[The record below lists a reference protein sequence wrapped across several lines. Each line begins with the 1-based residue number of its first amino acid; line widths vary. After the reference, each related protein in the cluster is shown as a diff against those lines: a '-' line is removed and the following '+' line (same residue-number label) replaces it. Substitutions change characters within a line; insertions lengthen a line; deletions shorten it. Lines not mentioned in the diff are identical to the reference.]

1 MKKRLLSALRW
12 IDAASKNDR
21 LKIVGPDVQEH
32 LQPETRGEDDFS
44 QASLAAAMG
53 VEEWFLAYEMNPN
66 GSIDGHGENTTFSL
80 SLSPDGF
87 ARVKSYTLTRDE
99 SNGKQFTAETDCN
112 EGSWEIE
119 RNVLSLRLPD
129 EILEFIVARVE
140 NGVATLVDPDD
151 GCLSVL
157 MTESAFKIAL

>member
-21 LKIVGPDVQEH
+21 LKIAEADSREYV
-32 LQPETRGEDDFS
+32 QPEERDEGGYS

-66 GSIDGHGENTTFSL
+66 GSIDGHGENATFSL

-87 ARVKSYTLTRDE
+87 ARVKSYTLTQDAATGRQ
-99 SNGKQFTAETDCN
+99 STTETDCK
-112 EGSWEIE
+112 EGSWEVE
-119 RNVLSLRLPD
+119 KNVLTFHLHD
-129 EILEFIVARVE
+129 EVLQFIVAKIE
-140 NGVATLVDPDD
+140 DGVAMLVDPDD
-151 GCLSVL
+151 GFLSVL